1 MRLCSGATKR
11 PPIVLPIEARRSAAH
26 STITYGAEVYP
37 AKLEHGVVLA
47 PVKVWTGYGG
57 SSFAVRATAN
67 LDGVCA
73 RRRGLPMPEW
83 KTA

>member
-37 AKLEHGVVLA
+37 AKLEHGVAAASYFFVSDRVEINPGKNSVDNTSTQTT
-47 PVKVWTGYGG
+47 PVRT
-57 SSFAVRATAN
+57 T
-67 LDGVCA
+67 DQQ
-73 RRRGLPMPEW
+73 
-83 KTA
+83 